1 MDSHIR
7 HGNAGDDLLRV
18 LQPCRHVLGRIS
30 EHAPRGLPVFGVA
43 KPSSPLA
50 GRRSSRRAAAL
61 RGGHAPAHP
70 PTPDM
75 IATDCTPSFPVIV
88 TGCLLNPEPAR
99 NFHGSLRSLPS
110 SARRAGGCAEMSNAS
125 PSKTA
130 VTERASGWS
139 DFGTRSTK
147 SPRCA
152 RLCRRPRRGGGCDGS
167 PPHPTLWILYA
178 SYFASLP
185 IPVVLGCMITS
196 ATCLSF
202 GSSRTT
208 SLFWSLANSKSFAAG
223 SDLSRCSEAFP
234 ASVIAGPS
242 RRPWLESRLPPVD
255 SFQAGRSGKSTAS
268 V

>member
-1 MDSHIR
+1 MTRSSTQVVKRRGQITRIGPMDSHIR

-152 RLCRRPRRGGGCDGS
+152 RLCRRPRRGADATDRRRIRRCGS
-167 PPHPTLWILYA
+167 CT
-178 SYFASLP
+178 
-185 IPVVLGCMITS
+185 PVI
-196 ATCLSF
+196 
-202 GSSRTT
+202 
-208 SLFWSLANSKSFAAG
+208 
-223 SDLSRCSEAFP
+223 
-234 ASVIAGPS
+234 
-242 RRPWLESRLPPVD
+242 LPPCP
-255 SFQAGRSGKSTAS
+255 FQSCSAA
-268 V
+268 

>member
-1 MDSHIR
+1 MSSCSR
-7 HGNAGDDLLRV
+7 ANFGARPSRPSRV
-18 LQPCRHVLGRIS
+18 WCRQAVVASCWASLIETRCRS
-30 EHAPRGLPVFGVA
+30 PRRPRA
-43 KPSSPLA
+43 RPSSD
-50 GRRSSRRAAAL
+50 SRHDRNGL
-61 RGGHAPAHP
+61 HS
-70 PTPDM
+70 
-75 IATDCTPSFPVIV
+75 IVSVIV

-255 SFQAGRSGKSTAS
+255 SFQTGRSGKSTAS